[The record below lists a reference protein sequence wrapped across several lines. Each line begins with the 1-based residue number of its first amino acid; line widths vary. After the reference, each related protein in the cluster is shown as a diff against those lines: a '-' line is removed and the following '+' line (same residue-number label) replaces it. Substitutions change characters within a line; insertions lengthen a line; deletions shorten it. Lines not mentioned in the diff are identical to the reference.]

1 VEVKV
6 PISRMEEIIR
16 MVREVEK
23 QVDTVIAIGVGA
35 RCDDEGH
42 EQEVFSVLQRL
53 GYEPERAKTN
63 LGLGRITNS
72 KAIEEHA

>member
-1 VEVKV
+1 
-6 PISRMEEIIR
+6 
-16 MVREVEK
+16 
-23 QVDTVIAIGVGA
+23 VDTVIAIGVGA
-35 RCDDEGH
+35 RCDDEGR